1 MKIIKVMIAGG
12 GGIGSWLVQ
21 ELDRLRK
28 HGQIGPMYQFTIFDN
43 DTVEQ
48 KNLPYQ
54 NYDEL
59 DLLDYKARSLG
70 ERYIMNYENIAVSK
84 PTQFDLFDIVISGV
98 DNSKFRRMLFTYM
111 SNHPEKYWIDLRAE
125 GTQMAFYTKHKSNT
139 LDALI
144 KTLPDKTTDN
154 NSTSCQRSW
163 ELNAGVVQL
172 GNKIIAVIAAQL
184 FLNNIRGEANP
195 ASYTHIY

>member
-70 ERYIMNYENIAVSK
+70 ERYLMNYESIAVYK
-84 PTQFDLFDIVISGV
+84 PVQFDPYDIVISGV

-111 SNHPEKYWIDLRAE
+111 ADHLEKYWIDLRAE
-125 GTQMAFYTKHKSNT
+125 GTQMAFYTKHKLNT
-139 LDALI
+139 LDLLI
-144 KTLPDKTTDN
+144 KTLPDETIDDK
-154 NSTSCQRSW
+154 STSCQRSW
-163 ELNAGVVQL
+163 ELDAGVVQL

-184 FLNNIRGEANP
+184 FLNNIRGESNP